1 MQLARWASSVGLV
14 LSLGC
19 SSGGGSIAVDS
30 GVTPT
35 NDLPRATDTPA
46 AGDGGRCAAT
56 ACGAC
61 TPMAGCGWCARPNP
75 GVTGTSTGSP
85 AMSCTGA
92 DWDYLPSDC
101 AGFDA
106 GPRPDVPP
114 VVCSTSTTCGACTPR
129 GGCGWCATT
138 NSCVP
143 GSSTGATA
151 GNCTG
156 AAWQYLPSQCPG
168 FDGGPPAC
176 TGVPRT
182 CNLTIAGGVRT
193 CTAGAM
199 VTVGCNS
206 GCTPALGTCTGDPV
220 MQICPGTATTAPC
233 AAAAV
238 IASNDDA
245 PASAMCGGGDGGD
258 TSVCPLTTFVCPSN
272 GMYTVWVGPYDDEPA
287 TCVPA
292 VR

>member
-46 AGDGGRCAAT
+46 AGDGGQCAAT
-56 ACGAC
+56 A
-61 TPMAGCGWCARPNP
+61 
-75 GVTGTSTGSP
+75 
-85 AMSCTGA
+85 
-92 DWDYLPSDC
+92 
-101 AGFDA
+101 
-106 GPRPDVPP
+106 
-114 VVCSTSTTCGACTPR
+114 CGACTPR

-220 MQICPGTATTAPC
+220 LQICPGTATAAPC

-245 PASAMCGGGDGGD
+245 PASAMCGGDGGA